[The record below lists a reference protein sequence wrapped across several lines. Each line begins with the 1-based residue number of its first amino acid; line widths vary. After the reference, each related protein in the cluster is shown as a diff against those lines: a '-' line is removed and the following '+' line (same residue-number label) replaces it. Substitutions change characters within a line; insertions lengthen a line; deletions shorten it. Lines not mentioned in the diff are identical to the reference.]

1 MIRPGVTGIGVDLGL
16 PVGGFVDVVHLP
28 RDPGRWPALGTVT
41 TFIIWWIDERP
52 QIRLVPADPRYRR
65 EDFGT
70 WIQQQATPA
79 AVAFREQQPSGSG
92 RTEASIEHPWLGTV
106 RRHGDGQ
113 LIAFIS
119 IPPAIRPARASGDA
133 SAEVLI
139 EGASATADLPA
150 LADEAASRVQ
160 AALAALDEIKDYAA
174 EHAPGL
180 LAGNR
185 PPVPASLRDAL
196 FLEGFTISGTGT
208 EIAFDYGALDMIVVQ
223 ADPGGQCHSVIICP

>member
-1 MIRPGVTGIGVDLGL
+1 VASR
-16 PVGGFVDVVHLP
+16 
-28 RDPGRWPALGTVT
+28 
-41 TFIIWWIDERP
+41 ER
-52 QIRLVPADPRYRR
+52 
-65 EDFGT
+65 
-70 WIQQQATPA
+70 
-79 AVAFREQQPSGSG
+79 QPSNPG
-92 RTEASIEHPWLGTV
+92 RTEAGIEHPWLGTI

-113 LIAFIS
+113 LITSIS

-150 LADEAASRVQ
+150 LADEAASRDQ

-180 LAGNR
+180 LADNR
-185 PPVPASLRDAL
+185 LPVPASLRDAL
-196 FLEGFTISGTGT
+196 FLEGFTITGNGT

-223 ADPGGQCHSVIICP
+223 ADPGGQCYSVTLCP